1 MEMLPNEKGE
11 EKYPGLDVH
20 GREGSAHLGPDVHG
34 RKKSENPRLD
44 GHGKAESEVKNKSPE
59 NEIHKNEFPK
69 KIERRKK
76 LSPTSRLEDL
86 LGNK

>member
-1 MEMLPNEKGE
+1 MEMLPDEKE
-11 EKYPGLDVH
+11 ENHLVVPERKEPEHPGLDVH
-20 GREGSAHLGPDVHG
+20 GREE
-34 RKKSENPRLD
+34 SENPGLD
-44 GHGKAESEVKNKSPE
+44 VNGKAESEVKNKSPVS
-59 NEIHKNEFPK
+59 EIHKNEFPK